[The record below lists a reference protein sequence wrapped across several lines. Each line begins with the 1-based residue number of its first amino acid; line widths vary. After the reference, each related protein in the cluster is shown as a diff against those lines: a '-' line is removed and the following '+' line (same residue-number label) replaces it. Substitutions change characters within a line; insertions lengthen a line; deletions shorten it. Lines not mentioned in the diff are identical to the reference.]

1 MTEAIEPPMPRSA
14 LSRHGRELG
23 AIGLVSVIGIVATA
37 GFQIV
42 AVRGLGPSEFGLLA
56 ALLAV
61 INIAAIGSGALR
73 TAVAVNVARTAVDV
87 PRDLSSPRRDS
98 TLTESLVLG
107 GASTLTV
114 VALAP
119 WLLGALESTG
129 LALAITTAALLPYF
143 LFARAQGV
151 LQGLGRTRA
160 VVYWTTGSQILQLA
174 LTVAVVMLGF
184 GATGVLVAVLSTVVL
199 GTLGSS
205 LHARNFASPSDRRAF
220 DRDTTVV
227 LLLTIAFA
235 VATNLDVIMVRALAS
250 TDQAGAYAAAAVL
263 VKTTLIIP
271 ATLSLYLLPRFV
283 AHSGDRSRSRQG
295 TLLTVGVTVVGGVL
309 VALALAL
316 IAAPVVTILFGDAY
330 ASTIAILPL
339 LAFSFVPW
347 ATAQAVLI
355 RTTAVAS
362 RFGLVVVIVAV
373 VGQLILG
380 LLVLPVIE
388 QYILANA
395 ILGTITALLLLLD
408 ALRDTA
414 PLRSSERRSR

>member
-1 MTEAIEPPMPRSA
+1 MTDGGDPSPASSSLA
-14 LSRHGRELG
+14 RHGRELG
-23 AIGLVSVIGIVATA
+23 TIAIVSIVGIIATA

-42 AVRGLGPSEFGLLA
+42 AVRGLGPADFGLLA

-61 INIAAIGSGALR
+61 INIVAIGSGALR
-73 TAVAVNVARTAVDV
+73 TSVAVNAARATLAPAGQPGGATRDTA
-87 PRDLSSPRRDS
+87 
-98 TLTESLVLG
+98 LTESLILG

-114 VALAP
+114 VVLAP
-119 WLLGALESTG
+119 WLLIALDSTP

-160 VVYWTTGSQILQLA
+160 VVYWTTGSQVLQLA

-184 GATGVLVAVLSTVVL
+184 GVTGVLIAVLATVIL
-199 GTLGSS
+199 GTFGSS
-205 LHARNFASPSDRRAF
+205 MQARRLSTPTSRRAF

-235 VATNLDVIMVRALAS
+235 VVTNVDVILVRALAS
-250 TDQAGAYAAAAVL
+250 TTEAGAYAAAAVL

-283 AHSGDRSRSRQG
+283 VHSDDRARSRRG
-295 TLLTVGVTVVGGVL
+295 LTLTLLVTLGGGIL

-316 IAAPVVTILFGDAY
+316 IAGPIIELLFGGEY
-330 ASTIAILPL
+330 SLAISYLPL
-339 LAFSFVPW
+339 LAISFVPW
-347 ATAQAVLI
+347 AVAQAVLI

-362 RFGLVVVIVAV
+362 RFGLVVVIVVAV
-373 VGQLILG
+373 AQGIAGVALLPTVEHYIIANG
-380 LLVLPVIE
+380 LLGS
-388 QYILANA
+388 AAA
-395 ILGTITALLLLLD
+395 IVLLLD
-408 ALRDTA
+408 ARRDSA
-414 PLRSSERRSR
+414 ALRSEQRRSA